1 MKYIIIIICI
11 IVIFFIIFTNIKEHL
26 EILYN
31 DDDYEKTLNNIDSI
45 FEKYSEYKYIKN
57 DKDYIESIYN
67 FKIIHDFYTSIL
79 LDIKNK
85 QEILYC
91 MIPPDQK
98 DLCRGFRI
106 LDNQTFDKNR
116 LKEKLNYT
124 KSSIIKI
131 ITNKLNL
138 IINKYNDKMVIETK
152 NTFIKQLEYIIES
165 IYKKLI

>member
-1 MKYIIIIICI
+1 
-11 IVIFFIIFTNIKEHL
+11 
-26 EILYN
+26 
-31 DDDYEKTLNNIDSI
+31 
-45 FEKYSEYKYIKN
+45 
-57 DKDYIESIYN
+57 
-67 FKIIHDFYTSIL
+67 
-79 LDIKNK
+79 
-85 QEILYC
+85 

-106 LDNQTFDKNR
+106 LDNQKFDVNR

-124 KSSIIKI
+124 KSSITKI
-131 ITNKLNL
+131 ITNKLNI